1 MDTLV
6 CTVSPQGVAW
16 VEMARPKVHNAF
28 DEAMIGELAE
38 DYAKRAGFS
47 TFQPLEEITNKFSAF
62 YLLRP

>member
-1 MDTLV
+1 MTQSLAV
-6 CTVSPQGVAW
+6 GGEGLGAAW
-16 VEMARPKVHNAF
+16 GR
-28 DEAMIGELAE
+28 ELAE